1 MVGAVEDEVVG
12 ADDGL
17 CVLGGE
23 VLPVWD
29 VLGERVEPVA
39 AVLAP
44 SVLYVYKGREM
55 YSLQ

>member
-17 CVLGGE
+17 CVLWGE

-29 VLGERVEPVA
+29 ILGERIEPVA

-44 SVLYVYKGREM
+44 SVLSV
-55 YSLQ
+55 

>member
-17 CVLGGE
+17 CVLRGE

-29 VLGERVEPVA
+29 ILWERVESVA
-39 AVLAP
+39 ASALGMAYR
-44 SVLYVYKGREM
+44 SEEA